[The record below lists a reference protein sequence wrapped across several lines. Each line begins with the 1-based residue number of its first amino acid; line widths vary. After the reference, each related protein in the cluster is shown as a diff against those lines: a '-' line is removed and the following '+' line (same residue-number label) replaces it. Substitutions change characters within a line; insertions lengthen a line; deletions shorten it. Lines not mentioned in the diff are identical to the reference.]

1 MYSREHQC
9 TGISYYIP
17 SSSYIHT
24 MVVNGVVSVVGNHT
38 SHVTFMFYSQEP
50 GTGHNKIGAKSESNN
65 GTTILINRIGKEY
78 RFIPDHDWILPLKQ
92 GELTL
97 QHLFSGNCV
106 F

>member
-1 MYSREHQC
+1 MSEIMR
-9 TGISYYIP
+9 
-17 SSSYIHT
+17 
-24 MVVNGVVSVVGNHT
+24 HT
-38 SHVTFMFYSQEP
+38 SHSCFTLKKEP
-50 GTGHNKIGAKSESNN
+50 GTGQNKIGAKSESND

-106 F
+106 FEKLKKMDDDDNI